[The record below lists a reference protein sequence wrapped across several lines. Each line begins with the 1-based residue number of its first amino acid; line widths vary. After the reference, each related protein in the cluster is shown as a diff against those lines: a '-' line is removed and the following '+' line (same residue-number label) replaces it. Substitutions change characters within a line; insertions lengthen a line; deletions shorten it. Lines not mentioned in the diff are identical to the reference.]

1 MSKSKTHKESL
12 GLVPLMPQFKL
23 IKKVILLITGR
34 AKKDYIVIRQSLNSK
49 EEFLELLVYIK
60 ETILWFLR

>member
-34 AKKDYIVIRQSLNSK
+34 AKKGYKVVRQSLNSK
-49 EEFLELLVYIK
+49 EEFLDLLIDIK
-60 ETILWFLR
+60 ETVLWFLR